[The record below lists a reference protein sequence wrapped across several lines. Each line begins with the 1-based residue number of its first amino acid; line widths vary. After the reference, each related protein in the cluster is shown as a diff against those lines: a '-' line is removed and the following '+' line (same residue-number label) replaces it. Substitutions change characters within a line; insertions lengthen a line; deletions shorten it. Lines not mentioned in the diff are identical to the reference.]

1 MNQEQEDLVK
11 SINFANEFIK
21 IVRGFKLDQ
30 ERQDS
35 LPQEVKEYLA
45 NEHLNK
51 LITDQGL
58 EPEMLVWGLL
68 HMIEILLK
76 FADLQPNDL
85 VEIIQRNNIGR
96 VSVDGDQTPFEVQA
110 LELLY
115 LLDVDPS
122 IKDHCRTL
130 YLKLFSPEMAVKQIV
145 DALKCRVTTI

>member
-1 MNQEQEDLVK
+1 MNQEQSDLIK

-45 NEHLNK
+45 NEHLNQ

-85 VEIIQRNNIGR
+85 VEIMEKFVQTLTNEN
-96 VSVDGDQTPFEVQA
+96 GD
-110 LELLY
+110 
-115 LLDVDPS
+115 
-122 IKDHCRTL
+122 KD
-130 YLKLFSPEMAVKQIV
+130 Y
-145 DALKCRVTTI
+145 D

>member
-1 MNQEQEDLVK
+1 MNQEQQDLIK

-35 LPQEVKEYLA
+35 LPQEIKEYLA

-58 EPEMLVWGLL
+58 ETEMLVWGLL

-76 FADLQPNDL
+76 FANLQPNDL
-85 VEIIQRNNIGR
+85 VEIMDKFVESISNGN
-96 VSVDGDQTPFEVQA
+96 GD
-110 LELLY
+110 
-115 LLDVDPS
+115 
-122 IKDHCRTL
+122 KD
-130 YLKLFSPEMAVKQIV
+130 Y
-145 DALKCRVTTI
+145 D

>member
-1 MNQEQEDLVK
+1 MNQEQMDLIK

-45 NEHLNK
+45 NEHLNQ

-85 VEIIQRNNIGR
+85 VEIMEKFVQTLTNEK
-96 VSVDGDQTPFEVQA
+96 GD
-110 LELLY
+110 
-115 LLDVDPS
+115 
-122 IKDHCRTL
+122 KD
-130 YLKLFSPEMAVKQIV
+130 Y
-145 DALKCRVTTI
+145 D

>member
-35 LPQEVKEYLA
+35 LPQEIKEYLA

-76 FADLQPNDL
+76 FANLQPNDL
-85 VEIIQRNNIGR
+85 VEIMEKFVQTLTNEN
-96 VSVDGDQTPFEVQA
+96 GD
-110 LELLY
+110 
-115 LLDVDPS
+115 
-122 IKDHCRTL
+122 KD
-130 YLKLFSPEMAVKQIV
+130 Y
-145 DALKCRVTTI
+145 D

>member
-85 VEIIQRNNIGR
+85 VEIMEKFVQTLTNEN
-96 VSVDGDQTPFEVQA
+96 GD
-110 LELLY
+110 
-115 LLDVDPS
+115 
-122 IKDHCRTL
+122 KD
-130 YLKLFSPEMAVKQIV
+130 Y
-145 DALKCRVTTI
+145 D

>member
-1 MNQEQEDLVK
+1 MNQEQQDLVK

-35 LPQEVKEYLA
+35 LPQEIKEYLA

-51 LITDQGL
+51 LITDQEL

-76 FADLQPNDL
+76 FANLQPNDL
-85 VEIIQRNNIGR
+85 VEIMDKFVESITNGN
-96 VSVDGDQTPFEVQA
+96 GD
-110 LELLY
+110 
-115 LLDVDPS
+115 
-122 IKDHCRTL
+122 KD
-130 YLKLFSPEMAVKQIV
+130 Y
-145 DALKCRVTTI
+145 D

>member
-35 LPQEVKEYLA
+35 LPQEIKEYLA
-45 NEHLNK
+45 NEHLNQ

-76 FADLQPNDL
+76 FANLQPNVL
-85 VEIIQRNNIGR
+85 VEIMDKFVESISNGN
-96 VSVDGDQTPFEVQA
+96 GD
-110 LELLY
+110 
-115 LLDVDPS
+115 
-122 IKDHCRTL
+122 KD
-130 YLKLFSPEMAVKQIV
+130 Y
-145 DALKCRVTTI
+145 D

>member
-45 NEHLNK
+45 NEHLNQ

-68 HMIEILLK
+68 HMIEILLNV
-76 FADLQPNDL
+76 ADLQPNDL
-85 VEIIQRNNIGR
+85 VEIMEKFVQTLTNEN
-96 VSVDGDQTPFEVQA
+96 GD
-110 LELLY
+110 
-115 LLDVDPS
+115 
-122 IKDHCRTL
+122 KD
-130 YLKLFSPEMAVKQIV
+130 Y
-145 DALKCRVTTI
+145 D

>member
-1 MNQEQEDLVK
+1 MNQEQSDLIK

-45 NEHLNK
+45 NEHLNQ

-76 FADLQPNDL
+76 FANLQPNDL
-85 VEIIQRNNIGR
+85 VEIMEKFVQSLTNEN
-96 VSVDGDQTPFEVQA
+96 GD
-110 LELLY
+110 
-115 LLDVDPS
+115 
-122 IKDHCRTL
+122 KD
-130 YLKLFSPEMAVKQIV
+130 Y
-145 DALKCRVTTI
+145 D

>member
-1 MNQEQEDLVK
+1 MNQEQSDLIK

-51 LITDQGL
+51 MISDQNL

-68 HMIEILLK
+68 HMIEILLNV
-76 FADLQPNDL
+76 ADLQPNDL
-85 VEIIQRNNIGR
+85 VEIMEKFVQTLTNEN
-96 VSVDGDQTPFEVQA
+96 GD
-110 LELLY
+110 
-115 LLDVDPS
+115 
-122 IKDHCRTL
+122 KD
-130 YLKLFSPEMAVKQIV
+130 Y
-145 DALKCRVTTI
+145 D

>member
-1 MNQEQEDLVK
+1 MNQEQMDLIK

-30 ERQDS
+30 ERTDS

-45 NEHLNK
+45 NEHLNQ

-85 VEIIQRNNIGR
+85 VEIMEKFVQTLTNEN
-96 VSVDGDQTPFEVQA
+96 GD
-110 LELLY
+110 
-115 LLDVDPS
+115 
-122 IKDHCRTL
+122 KD
-130 YLKLFSPEMAVKQIV
+130 Y
-145 DALKCRVTTI
+145 D

>member
-1 MNQEQEDLVK
+1 MNQEQMDLIK

-51 LITDQGL
+51 MISDQNL

-85 VEIIQRNNIGR
+85 VEIMEKFVQTLTNEK
-96 VSVDGDQTPFEVQA
+96 GD
-110 LELLY
+110 
-115 LLDVDPS
+115 
-122 IKDHCRTL
+122 KD
-130 YLKLFSPEMAVKQIV
+130 Y
-145 DALKCRVTTI
+145 D

>member
-51 LITDQGL
+51 MISDQNL

-85 VEIIQRNNIGR
+85 VEIMEKFVQTLTNEN
-96 VSVDGDQTPFEVQA
+96 GD
-110 LELLY
+110 
-115 LLDVDPS
+115 
-122 IKDHCRTL
+122 KD
-130 YLKLFSPEMAVKQIV
+130 Y
-145 DALKCRVTTI
+145 D

>member
-45 NEHLNK
+45 NEHLNQ

-76 FADLQPNDL
+76 FANLQPNDL
-85 VEIIQRNNIGR
+85 VEIMEKFVQTLTNEN
-96 VSVDGDQTPFEVQA
+96 GDKN
-110 LELLY
+110 Y
-115 LLDVDPS
+115 D
-122 IKDHCRTL
+122 
-130 YLKLFSPEMAVKQIV
+130 
-145 DALKCRVTTI
+145 

>member
-1 MNQEQEDLVK
+1 MNQEQMDLIK

-51 LITDQGL
+51 MISDQGL

-68 HMIEILLK
+68 HMIEILLNV
-76 FADLQPNDL
+76 ADLQPNDL
-85 VEIIQRNNIGR
+85 VEIMEKFVQTLTNEN
-96 VSVDGDQTPFEVQA
+96 GD
-110 LELLY
+110 
-115 LLDVDPS
+115 
-122 IKDHCRTL
+122 KD
-130 YLKLFSPEMAVKQIV
+130 Y
-145 DALKCRVTTI
+145 D

>member
-1 MNQEQEDLVK
+1 MNQEQQDLVK

-35 LPQEVKEYLA
+35 LPQEIKEYLA
-45 NEHLNK
+45 NEHLNQ

-76 FADLQPNDL
+76 FANLQPNDL
-85 VEIIQRNNIGR
+85 VEIMDKFVESITNGN
-96 VSVDGDQTPFEVQA
+96 GD
-110 LELLY
+110 
-115 LLDVDPS
+115 
-122 IKDHCRTL
+122 KD
-130 YLKLFSPEMAVKQIV
+130 Y
-145 DALKCRVTTI
+145 D

>member
-1 MNQEQEDLVK
+1 MNQEQQDLVK

-35 LPQEVKEYLA
+35 LPQEIKEYLA

-51 LITDQGL
+51 LIADQGL

-76 FADLQPNDL
+76 FANLQPNDL
-85 VEIIQRNNIGR
+85 VEIMDKFVESITNGN
-96 VSVDGDQTPFEVQA
+96 GD
-110 LELLY
+110 
-115 LLDVDPS
+115 
-122 IKDHCRTL
+122 KD
-130 YLKLFSPEMAVKQIV
+130 Y
-145 DALKCRVTTI
+145 D

>member
-35 LPQEVKEYLA
+35 LPQEIKEYLA
-45 NEHLNK
+45 NEHLNQ

-76 FADLQPNDL
+76 FANLQPNVL
-85 VEIIQRNNIGR
+85 VEIMDKF
-96 VSVDGDQTPFEVQA
+96 V
-110 LELLY
+110 
-115 LLDVDPS
+115 
-122 IKDHCRTL
+122 
-130 YLKLFSPEMAVKQIV
+130 
-145 DALKCRVTTI
+145 

>member
-35 LPQEVKEYLA
+35 LPQEIKEYLA

-51 LITDQGL
+51 MISDQNL

-85 VEIIQRNNIGR
+85 VEIMEKFVQTLTNEK
-96 VSVDGDQTPFEVQA
+96 GD
-110 LELLY
+110 
-115 LLDVDPS
+115 
-122 IKDHCRTL
+122 KD
-130 YLKLFSPEMAVKQIV
+130 Y
-145 DALKCRVTTI
+145 D

>member
-1 MNQEQEDLVK
+1 MNQEQSDLIK

-85 VEIIQRNNIGR
+85 VEIMEKFVQTLTNEN
-96 VSVDGDQTPFEVQA
+96 GD
-110 LELLY
+110 
-115 LLDVDPS
+115 
-122 IKDHCRTL
+122 KD
-130 YLKLFSPEMAVKQIV
+130 Y
-145 DALKCRVTTI
+145 D